1 MITVFLSKKVYF
13 IIILNDYTFTYINL
27 TKRKDNLFMNNY
39 LEISSSTENL
49 PLEYNFLKWRL
60 IINQELY
67 ENHLIDVF
75 TFRRMEESLISRLT
89 NIKNK

>member
-1 MITVFLSKKVYF
+1 
-13 IIILNDYTFTYINL
+13 
-27 TKRKDNLFMNNY
+27 MNNY
-39 LEISSSTENL
+39 LEISSSAENL
-49 PLEYNFLKWRL
+49 PLEYNLLKWRL

>member
-1 MITVFLSKKVYF
+1 
-13 IIILNDYTFTYINL
+13 
-27 TKRKDNLFMNNY
+27 MNNY
-39 LEISSSTENL
+39 LEISSSAENL
-49 PLEYNFLKWRL
+49 PLEYNLLKWRL

-67 ENHLIDVF
+67 ENHHIDVF

>member
-1 MITVFLSKKVYF
+1 
-13 IIILNDYTFTYINL
+13 
-27 TKRKDNLFMNNY
+27 MNNY
-39 LEISSSTENL
+39 LEIYSSTENL
-49 PLEYNFLKWRL
+49 PLEYNLLKWRL